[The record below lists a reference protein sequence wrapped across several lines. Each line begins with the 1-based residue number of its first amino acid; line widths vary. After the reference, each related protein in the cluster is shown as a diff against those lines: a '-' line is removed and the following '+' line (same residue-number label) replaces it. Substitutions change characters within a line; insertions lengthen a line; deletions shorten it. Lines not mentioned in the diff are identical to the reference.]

1 MKREVALSLSIAF
14 ASIAL
19 LSPQISLARNVKGS
33 QASKNINNSAGRR
46 EAMRM
51 VPAQVALVKRL
62 DAKKLQSG
70 KQFQATLNKTIYL
83 KNGPA
88 LPRGTKLIGTVAV
101 DHMQAGGTSRL
112 ALRFSKAELK
122 NGKIVPIKATIV
134 GVFPPALNS
143 FDYYANLNDSAAN
156 FWTNKTLQIDQIGAL
171 SGTDLHSKIASN
183 NSGVLVSTKKDDVK
197 LDAGSRIDLAIAART
212 TSQHNSNGRSGGA

>member
-19 LSPQISLARNVKGS
+19 LSPQISQARNVKGF
-33 QASKNINNSAGRR
+33 QASKSINNSAGRR

-62 DAKKLQSG
+62 DAKKMQPG

-83 KNGPA
+83 KNGPE

-122 NGKIVPIKATIV
+122 NGKIVPIKAMIV
-134 GVFPPALNS
+134 GVFPPSFDS
-143 FDYYANLNDSAAN
+143 FDYYANLTDPAAN
-156 FWTNKTLQIDQIGAL
+156 IWTNKTLQIDQIGAL
-171 SGTDLHSKIASN
+171 SGTDLHSRIAGS

-197 LDAGSRIDLAIAART
+197 LDAGSRFDLAIAART
-212 TSQHNSNGRSGGA
+212 SSQPSNSGMSGGA